1 MLFGRCLNVQTVERQ
16 YSWCGGL
23 LIGTRFSEDDSAAQ
37 RKRTVLHS
45 SRWFR
50 TSGLSLGNQYCFFEG
65 RFSGCLPLGLG
76 LLSLPLCATVM
87 TLSRCTGITR
97 NNHREGGS
105 GRLCPCR
112 FIRSGRRDHALTAEH
127 AASAGDPQTN
137 RKGEGESKK
146 FCRVMQH
153 RWCKFSVSP
162 MKLSSANPR
171 FLYLRM
177 WP

>member
-1 MLFGRCLNVQTVERQ
+1 MLFGCCLNVQTVERQ

-23 LIGTRFSEDDSAAQ
+23 LIGTRLCENDGAAQ

-65 RFSGCLPLGLG
+65 RFSGCLPLGPG
-76 LLSLPLCATVM
+76 LLSLLLCATVV
-87 TLSRCTGITR
+87 TLIRCTGITG
-97 NNHREGGS
+97 NYHREVGS

-112 FIRSGRRDHALTAEH
+112 FSRSGRRDQALTTEH
-127 AASAGDPQTN
+127 AASAGDPQTK

-162 MKLSSANPR
+162 ANLSRANLA
-171 FLYLRM
+171 FCI
-177 WP
+177 